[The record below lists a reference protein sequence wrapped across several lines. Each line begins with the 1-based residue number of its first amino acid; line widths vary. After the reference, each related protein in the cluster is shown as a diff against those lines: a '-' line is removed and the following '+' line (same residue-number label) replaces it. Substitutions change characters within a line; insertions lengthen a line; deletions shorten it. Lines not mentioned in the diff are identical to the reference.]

1 MLFVPLPPIA
11 GGVFS
16 QRTRLG
22 ERDYVFRYRHNSRT
36 DSWSLD
42 IETIGEAG
50 ATEPI
55 MTGKKL
61 FPGHD
66 LLRRCYADT
75 RPPGRL
81 FVLNYDPQDQVP
93 GANNLGRFRLVYLDE
108 GETLGSG

>member
-1 MLFVPLPPIA
+1 MLSIPLPLTA

-22 ERDYVFRYRHNSRT
+22 EQDYILRYRHNSRT
-36 DSWSLD
+36 DTWSLD
-42 IETIGEAG
+42 LDSIGAAG
-50 ATEPI
+50 VISPT

-66 LLRRCYADT
+66 LLGQCFEDT
-75 RPPGRL
+75 RPPGRI
-81 FVLNYDPQDQVP
+81 VLINYDQQDQIP